1 MQVKKKTI
9 FIVTAFILIAAVSTY
24 FFDEYRTKNLVQY
37 LFNTEDLGGEIRDIS
52 ILQVGDKE
60 VKMETIDKNNL
71 LFSDLVQSIENLEI
85 KKGSFS
91 DISNSEVYTLS
102 FIHGNASH
110 HISFHK
116 NGALRFDGEIYKVQ
130 SEDSIEELFEL
141 LKKGIN

>member
-1 MQVKKKTI
+1 MKKKII
-9 FIVTAFILIAAVSTY
+9 FIVTAFILIATVSTY
-24 FFDEYRTKNLVQY
+24 FFYEYRTKNLVQY
-37 LFNTEDLGGEIRDIS
+37 FFNTENLGGEIRDIS

-60 VKMETIDKNNL
+60 VKMEKINKNSLMFTNL
-71 LFSDLVQSIENLEI
+71 MQSIENLEI

-110 HISFHK
+110 HISFYK
-116 NGALRFDGEIYKVQ
+116 NGALLFNGEIYNVQ